1 MKKLLVLILAV
12 IMTIAL
18 AACSGTATPATP
30 TQAPAAETPAAA
42 LPTEEAPAESTAPE
56 DVYPQLTGETGTY
69 KAGVYEET
77 VRGIGGDI
85 VFHITFS
92 KDAITA
98 IEAVKQHETEGLGS
112 KALENVIPAIIE
124 AQSTEVDG
132 WSGATVTSNAIK
144 DAVNTAMEEALA

>member
-1 MKKLLVLILAV
+1 MKKLLVLVLVV
-12 IMTIAL
+12 IMTFAL
-18 AACSGTATPATP
+18 AACSGTATTATP
-30 TQAPAAETPAAA
+30 TQAPVAETPV
-42 LPTEEAPAESTAPE
+42 EASPAAESTAPE

-77 VRGIGGDI
+77 IRGMGGDI

-92 KDAITA
+92 TDEITA

-112 KALENVIPAIIE
+112 RALENVIPAIIE
-124 AQSTEVDG
+124 AQSTDVDG

-144 DAVNTAMEEALA
+144 EAVNTAIEEATA